1 MSTPEHTVP
10 PIRPL
15 AGLAALVLP
24 GLGHLVLGET
34 KRGVLIAIGVLG
46 LFFGGLFIGGIDSV
60 DSKEDK
66 VWFFGQALVGPLAFG
81 VDYIHQNQFKV
92 KDTDFSGNI
101 VGRSARPNEG
111 RDPATGR
118 AIGASLGITRDQ
130 APGGKGVLVRGVTP
144 GTGAEKS
151 GLKSGD
157 IIFKWNETLVAG
169 PDDLVSQLGSIA
181 DGNSPQ
187 AARLT
192 IQRGD
197 QQQEVTVGLEPVK
210 PPNIKSLAKVNE
222 IGTLFSTIAGML
234 NLIVIM
240 DALLPIRRPRHV
252 GLQTTLADTT
262 APLNAPATVQDPHRG
277 EMPKA

>member
-66 VWFFGQALVGPLAFG
+66 VWFIGQALVGPLAFG

-101 VGRSARPNEG
+101 VARSARPNEG
-111 RDPATGR
+111 RDPKTG
-118 AIGASLGITRDQ
+118 APV
-130 APGGKGVLVRGVTP
+130 PGGT
-144 GTGAEKS
+144 
-151 GLKSGD
+151 
-157 IIFKWNETLVAG
+157 
-169 PDDLVSQLGSIA
+169 
-181 DGNSPQ
+181 
-187 AARLT
+187 
-192 IQRGD
+192 
-197 QQQEVTVGLEPVK
+197 

-252 GLQTTLADTT
+252 GLQTTLADAA
-262 APLNAPATVQDPHRG
+262 APLNAPAAVQDPHRG